1 MKKSGTAVKNV
12 LFAAAAVSFGVLI
25 VVYSKAVAASVST
38 ALERCLTVIIPS
50 LYIFTALSGFFISS
64 GNYQLLGKIFG
75 TFSRYILKLPEELFG
90 VFLISSVAGYPI
102 GAKLISELYDR
113 SEISK
118 KDAER
123 LLCVCYSSGPAF
135 VIGTVGQSM
144 FAESISVK
152 AGLALFLSNFTA
164 NLLLLALMNIGK
176 PVPEKNS
183 KKTKLDF
190 SADTIV
196 NSVVSG
202 GKSML
207 IICAVIIFF
216 ASLTAVLSVTGIV
229 GKLSPVISAVS
240 GISEPLSETII
251 CAFMEISCITG
262 LDSAALY
269 PAAAAMLSFGG
280 LCVLLQIKAITGSR
294 FSLKCFLLARPVC
307 AGFSY
312 VSAKLFFFLFDID
325 ITSAVSVTVCA
336 NNINYSPV
344 LSIFLLI
351 MTILLLSEKSIAKNK
366 NM

>member
-1 MKKSGTAVKNV
+1 MKKSGTALKNV

-25 VVYSKAVAASVST
+25 IVYSKAVAASVST

-64 GNYQLLGKIFG
+64 GTYQLLGKIFG

-90 VFLISSVAGYPI
+90 IFLISSVAGYPI

-118 KDAER
+118 TDAER

-135 VIGTVGQSM
+135 VIGTVGHSM
-144 FAESISVK
+144 FVGSVSVK

-164 NLLLLALMNIGK
+164 NLILLTIMNIRK
-176 PVPEKNS
+176 PVPERS
-183 KKTKLDF
+183 SPTARLDF

-202 GKSML
+202 GKSIL

-216 ASLTAVLSVTGIV
+216 ASLTSVLSVTGII
-229 GKLSPVISAVS
+229 GKFSLAVS
-240 GISEPLSETII
+240 AIFGISQPLSETLI
-251 CAFMEISCITG
+251 CAFTEISCITG

-269 PAAAAMLSFGG
+269 PTAAAMLSFGG
-280 LCVLLQIKAITGSR
+280 ICVLLQIKAITGSR
-294 FSLKCFLLARPVC
+294 FSLKRFLTARPVC

-312 VSAKLFFFLFDID
+312 ILAKLSFFLFDID
-325 ITSAVSVTVCA
+325 ITSAASVTICA
-336 NNINYSPV
+336 NNINYSPM
-344 LSIFLLI
+344 LSAFLLI

-366 NM
+366 IM

>member
-1 MKKSGTAVKNV
+1 MKISVVSIKNA
-12 LFAAAAVSFGVLI
+12 LLTAAAVSFGVLI
-25 VVYSKAVAASVST
+25 VIYSKAVGASVSA

-64 GNYQLLGKIFG
+64 GTYQLLGKFFG

-90 VFLISSVAGYPI
+90 IFLISSAAGYPI

-113 SEISK
+113 SEINK

-135 VIGTVGQSM
+135 VIGTVGHSM

-164 NLLLLALMNIGK
+164 NLLLLALMNIRK
-176 PVPEKNS
+176 PAPQKNS
-183 KKTKLDF
+183 KKIMLDF

-196 NSVVSG
+196 NSVIGG

-229 GKLSPVISAVS
+229 GKLSLAVS
-240 GISEPLSETII
+240 TAFGISEPLSETLI

-280 LCVLLQIKAITGSR
+280 LCVLLQIKAIVGSR
-294 FSLKCFLLARPVC
+294 FSLKKFLIARPVC

-312 VSAKLFFFLFDID
+312 ISAKLFFLLFNID
-325 ITSAVSVTVCA
+325 ITSAASVTVCA
-336 NNINYSPV
+336 NNTNYSPV

-351 MTILLLSEKSIAKNK
+351 MTILLLSEKSIAKYK

>member
-1 MKKSGTAVKNV
+1 MKITKESVKNV

-64 GNYQLLGKIFG
+64 GTYQLLGKFFG

-90 VFLISSVAGYPI
+90 IFLISSVAGYPI
-102 GAKLISELYDR
+102 GAKLISELYDH
-113 SEISK
+113 SEINK

-135 VIGTVGQSM
+135 VIGTVGHSM

-152 AGLALFLSNFTA
+152 AGLALFLSNFSA
-164 NLLLLALMNIGK
+164 NLLLLALMNIRK
-176 PVPEKNS
+176 PVPEKTD
-183 KKTKLDF
+183 KKAKLDF
-190 SADTIV
+190 SADIMV
-196 NSVVSG
+196 NSVVGG

-216 ASLTAVLSVTGIV
+216 ASLTAILSVTGIV
-229 GKLSPVISAVS
+229 GKLSLAVS
-240 GISEPLSETII
+240 TALGISQPLSETLI

-269 PAAAAMLSFGG
+269 PTAAAMLSFGG
-280 LCVLLQIKAITGSR
+280 LCVLLQIKAIIGSR
-294 FSLKCFLLARPVC
+294 FSLKSFLLARPVC

-312 VSAKLFFFLFDID
+312 ISAKLFFFLFDID
-325 ITSAVSVTVCA
+325 ITSAASVTICA
-336 NNINYSPV
+336 NNTSYSPV

-351 MTILLLSEKSIAKNK
+351 MTILLLSEKSIAKYK

>member
-1 MKKSGTAVKNV
+1 MKITKEAVKNV
-12 LFAAAAVSFGVLI
+12 LLAAAAVSFGVLI

-64 GNYQLLGKIFG
+64 GTYQLLGKIFRP
-75 TFSRYILKLPEELFG
+75 FSRYILKLPEELFG
-90 VFLISSVAGYPI
+90 IFLISSVAGYPI
-102 GAKLISELYDR
+102 GAKLISELFDR
-113 SEISK
+113 SEIGK

-135 VIGTVGQSM
+135 VIGTVGHSM
-144 FAESISVK
+144 FAETVSVK
-152 AGLALFLSNFTA
+152 AGLALFLSNFAA

-176 PVPEKNS
+176 PIPEKSS
-183 KKTKLDF
+183 KNAKLNF

-216 ASLTAVLSVTGIV
+216 ASLTAILSVTGIV
-229 GKLSPVISAVS
+229 GRLSPAVS
-240 GISEPLSETII
+240 TAFGISEPLSETLI

-269 PAAAAMLSFGG
+269 PTAAAMLSFGG
-280 LCVLLQIKAITGSR
+280 LCVLMQIKAITGSR
-294 FSLKCFLLARPVC
+294 FSLKSFLIARPVC
-307 AGFSY
+307 AGISYIFS
-312 VSAKLFFFLFDID
+312 KIIFFLMDID
-325 ITSAVSVTVCA
+325 ISSTASVNICA
-336 NNINYSPV
+336 NNINYPPI
-344 LSIFLLI
+344 LSVILLI
-351 MTILLLSEKSIAKNK
+351 MTILLLSEKSIAKN
-366 NM
+366 

>member
-1 MKKSGTAVKNV
+1 MKITKESVKNV

-64 GNYQLLGKIFG
+64 GTYQLLGKFFG

-90 VFLISSVAGYPI
+90 IFLISSVAGYPI
-102 GAKLISELYDR
+102 GAKLISELYDH
-113 SEISK
+113 SEINK

-135 VIGTVGQSM
+135 VIGTVGHSM

-152 AGLALFLSNFTA
+152 AGLALFLSNFSA
-164 NLLLLALMNIGK
+164 NLLLLALMNIRK
-176 PVPEKNS
+176 PVPEKTD
-183 KKTKLDF
+183 KKAKLDF
-190 SADTIV
+190 SADIMV
-196 NSVVSG
+196 NSVVGG

-216 ASLTAVLSVTGIV
+216 ASLTAILFVTGIV
-229 GKLSPVISAVS
+229 GKLSLAVS
-240 GISEPLSETII
+240 TAFGISQPLSETLI
-251 CAFMEISCITG
+251 CAFLEISCITG

-269 PAAAAMLSFGG
+269 PTAAAMLSFGG
-280 LCVLLQIKAITGSR
+280 LCVLLQIKAIIGSR
-294 FSLKCFLLARPVC
+294 FSLKSFLLARPVC

-312 VSAKLFFFLFDID
+312 ISAKLFFFLFDID
-325 ITSAVSVTVCA
+325 ITSAASVTVCA
-336 NNINYSPV
+336 NNTSYSPA
-344 LSIFLLI
+344 LSVFLLI
-351 MTILLLSEKSIAKNK
+351 MTILLLSEKSIAKYK